1 MLFLTFIT
9 SPLEQFEI
17 LPISLYLGV
26 SLTATN
32 QFIILFLLLVL
43 FITLILSLVKKSTKT
58 FYIIPSAWQAVLELL
73 YKSILGMVMENI
85 GHGRGSKF
93 FPFIF
98 ALFSFISLMNLI
110 GLIPY
115 SFTVT
120 SHFVVTLFLSTIV
133 FVVINIVCVT
143 KYKLKFFSL
152 FLPAGTSFFLAFLLV
167 PVEFISYVF
176 KPISLA
182 VRLFCNMMAGHTL
195 LKVFAGFAW
204 NLISLSGGSYFLY
217 IIPIFILIPLFFLE
231 LGVALIQAY
240 VFSLLTCIYLND
252 AINLH

>member
-1 MLFLTFIT
+1 MINLNIIFSTSGIVKVYSHFTDSDFI
-9 SPLEQFEI
+9 PNALVV
-17 LPISLYLGV
+17 V
-26 SLTATN
+26 S
-32 QFIILFLLLVL
+32 
-43 FITLILSLVKKSTKT
+43 S
-58 FYIIPSAWQAVLELL
+58 
-73 YKSILGMVMENI
+73 
-85 GHGRGSKF
+85 
-93 FPFIF
+93 
-98 ALFSFISLMNLI
+98 FSFI
-110 GLIPY
+110 
-115 SFTVT
+115 T
-120 SHFVVTLFLSTIV
+120 
-133 FVVINIVCVT
+133 
-143 KYKLKFFSL
+143 KLKFFSL